1 MNTCRVLLGRG
12 APFVLAVLLLT
23 GISALP
29 VRAETPPQPFSV
41 DYELR
46 HNSLLLARMQRTLR
60 AGEDGT
66 YVYESRSTPAG
77 FLSAILR
84 DRVVETSVWRLD
96 GGRPQPLQYEYHHT
110 GGKEERHV
118 ELDFDWNHK
127 VVVNT
132 VNEQPWSMKIPAA
145 TQDKLL
151 YQYTMM
157 RDLPEG
163 AKTLEYEVADGG
175 ELKTYRFELLGR
187 ETIKTALGHLETVK
201 LQRISGKRRTVIW
214 CAPQHG
220 YMPVR
225 VEQHRDRKVLTLTVS
240 AIRIDE
246 KGTE

>member
-1 MNTCRVLLGRG
+1 VNAGRVRRGRG
-12 APFVLAVLLLT
+12 TPFVLAAVLLLA
-23 GISALP
+23 GLP
-29 VRAETPPQPFSV
+29 PLPAGAETPPRPFTV

-46 HNSLLLARMQRTLR
+46 HNSLLIARMQRTLR
-60 AGEDGT
+60 AGENGT
-66 YVYESRSTPAG
+66 YVYEARSTAAG
-77 FLSAILR
+77 FLSAVLR

-118 ELDFDWNHK
+118 ELDFDWQGK
-127 VVVNT
+127 VVVNII
-132 VNEQPWSMKIPAA
+132 NEQPWSMKIPAG

-157 RDLPEG
+157 RDLQQAAE
-163 AKTLEYEVADGG
+163 TLEYEVADGG
-175 ELKTYRFELLGR
+175 ELKTYRFEVLGR
-187 ETIKTALGHLETVK
+187 ETIRTALGRMETVK
-201 LQRISGKRRTVIW
+201 LRRASGKRRTVIW
-214 CAPQHG
+214 AAPQHG

-246 KGTE
+246 